1 MQSETIPN
9 PLKFEKRWP
18 VALTILIVGILL
30 WFIPERISL
39 LPSWLAYAAC
49 IIMLIPIIAIGL
61 TKADPFWLKMEK
73 YILFSFLFLTGVGNF
88 MNLENLIKDMLYKS
102 SQIDG
107 LQLLASSIA
116 VWLINALMFS
126 LLYWQ
131 IDRGGPE
138 ARQNNLKKKPDWFF
152 TQDSAP
158 EEFVPDNW
166 KPVFVD
172 YLYLAYSTSTAFST
186 TDVIPLNSKSKMLM
200 MFQSFISLII
210 IVIVGARAINIIG
223 S

>member
-1 MQSETIPN
+1 
-9 PLKFEKRWP
+9 
-18 VALTILIVGILL
+18 
-30 WFIPERISL
+30 
-39 LPSWLAYAAC
+39 
-49 IIMLIPIIAIGL
+49 MLIPIIAIGL

-116 VWLINALMFS
+116 VWLINVLMFS

-158 EEFVPDNW
+158 EEFIPDNW

>member
-116 VWLINALMFS
+116 VWLINVLMFS

-158 EEFVPDNW
+158 EEFIPDNW